1 VLTGVSFKPTSKGKE
16 QKGEVMIAW
25 IIVIAVVVVLVGGLV
40 VAYNSLVRWRNKV
53 DNSWKQIDV
62 QLKRRHDLIPNL
74 VEVVKDYMSYEQ
86 EVLQNVTKARAQAM
100 QAQGPADAAKAENML
115 TETLKSL
122 FAVAE
127 NYPELKANEN
137 VSQLQEE
144 LTSTEN
150 KIAFARQLYNDVV
163 MAYNNKIQTVPSN
176 IVASAFG
183 FRAREYF
190 ETPEEEKEPVAVDL
204 R

>member
-1 VLTGVSFKPTSKGKE
+1 MVT
-16 QKGEVMIAW
+16 W
-25 IIVIAVVVVLVGGLV
+25 IIIIAVVVLLAGGLILI
-40 VAYNSLVRWRNKV
+40 YNGLVRARNRV

-62 QLKRRHDLIPNL
+62 QLKRRYDLIPNL

-86 EVLQNVTKARAQAM
+86 EVLTQVTEARAQAM
-100 QAQGPADAAKAENML
+100 SAQGPREKGQAENFL
-115 TETLKSL
+115 SETLKSL

-127 NYPELKANEN
+127 NYPDLKANQN

-144 LTSTEN
+144 LTATEN

-163 MAYNNKIQTVPSN
+163 MAFNNKVQMFPSN
-176 IVASAFG
+176 IVAGAFG
-183 FRAREYF
+183 FKAREFF
-190 ETPEEEKEPVAVDL
+190 EVPEGEKEAVPVDL

>member
-1 VLTGVSFKPTSKGKE
+1 
-16 QKGEVMIAW
+16 MIAL
-25 IIVIAVVVVLVGGLV
+25 IIIIAVVVLLVGGIIAL
-40 VAYNSLVRWRNKV
+40 YNSLVRQRNKV

-86 EVLQNVTKARAQAM
+86 EVLQNVTKARSQAM
-100 QAQGPADAAKAENML
+100 QASGPAEAGKAENML
-115 TETLKSL
+115 TGALKSL

-127 NYPELKANEN
+127 NYPDLKANQN

-163 MAYNNKIQTVPSN
+163 MNFNNKVQTFPSN
-176 IVASAFG
+176 IIAGAFS
-183 FRAREYF
+183 FKAREYF
-190 ETPEEEKEPVAVDL
+190 EVPEEEKEVVTVDL

>member
-1 VLTGVSFKPTSKGKE
+1 
-16 QKGEVMIAW
+16 MIAL
-25 IIVIAVVVVLVGGLV
+25 IVVIALVVVLAG
-40 VAYNSLVRWRNKV
+40 AIIAMYNSLVRSRNRV

-62 QLKRRHDLIPNL
+62 QLKRRYDLIPNL

-86 EVLQNVTKARAQAM
+86 DVLENVTKARSQAM
-100 QAQGPADAAKAENML
+100 QAQGPAEAGRAENML
-115 TETLKSL
+115 TGALKSL

-127 NYPELKANEN
+127 NYPDLKANQN

-163 MAYNNKIQTVPSN
+163 MAFNNRIQTVPSN
-176 IVASAFG
+176 IIASMFG
-183 FRAREYF
+183 FREREYF
-190 ETPEEEKEPVAVDL
+190 EVPEGEKEVVSVDL

>member
-1 VLTGVSFKPTSKGKE
+1 MG
-16 QKGEVMIAW
+16 VMIVW
-25 IIVIAVVVVLVGGLV
+25 IIIAVVVLLVGSIV
-40 VAYNSLVRWRNKV
+40 VLYNSLVRQRNKV

-86 EVLQNVTKARAQAM
+86 EVLENVTKARSQAM
-100 QAQGPADAAKAENML
+100 QASGPAEAGKAENML
-115 TETLKSL
+115 TGALKSL

-127 NYPELKANEN
+127 NYPDLKANQN

-163 MAYNNKIQTVPSN
+163 MYFNNKVQTFPSN
-176 IVASAFG
+176 IIAGAFG
-183 FRAREYF
+183 FKAREYF
-190 ETPEEEKEPVAVDL
+190 EVPEGEKEVVAVDL

>member
-1 VLTGVSFKPTSKGKE
+1 
-16 QKGEVMIAW
+16 MIVW
-25 IIVIAVVVVLVGGLV
+25 IIIAVVVLLVGGIV
-40 VAYNSLVRWRNKV
+40 VLYNSLVRQRNKV

-86 EVLQNVTKARAQAM
+86 EVLENVTKSRSQAM
-100 QAQGPADAAKAENML
+100 QASGPAEAGKAENML
-115 TETLKSL
+115 TGALKSL

-127 NYPELKANEN
+127 NYPDLKANQN

-150 KIAFARQLYNDVV
+150 KIAFARQLYNDVA
-163 MAYNNKIQTVPSN
+163 MYFNNKVQTFPSN
-176 IVASAFG
+176 IIAGVFAFK
-183 FRAREYF
+183 AREYF
-190 ETPEEEKEPVAVDL
+190 EVPEEEKDVVAVDL

>member
-1 VLTGVSFKPTSKGKE
+1 MLILLIILAAIILLVG
-16 QKGEVMIAW
+16 A
-25 IIVIAVVVVLVGGLV
+25 IIVIYNGLV
-40 VAYNSLVRWRNKV
+40 RLRNRV

-86 EVLQNVTKARAQAM
+86 EVLQNVTKARSQAM
-100 QAQGPADAAKAENML
+100 QASGPAEAGRAENML
-115 TETLKSL
+115 TEALKSL
-122 FAVAE
+122 FAVTE
-127 NYPELKANEN
+127 NYPELKANQN

-150 KIAFARQLYNDVV
+150 KIAFARQLYNDTV
-163 MAYNNKIQTVPSN
+163 MNYNNKIQTVPSN
-176 IVASAFG
+176 VVAGAFG
-183 FRAREYF
+183 FGEREYF
-190 ETPEEEKEPVAVDL
+190 EVPEGEREAVSVDL

>member
-1 VLTGVSFKPTSKGKE
+1 
-16 QKGEVMIAW
+16 MIAI
-25 IIVIAVVVVLVGGLV
+25 IIVIAVVVVLLGGIIAL
-40 VAYNSLVRWRNKV
+40 YNSLVRQRNKV

-74 VEVVKDYMSYEQ
+74 VEVVKDYMSYEK
-86 EVLQNVTKARAQAM
+86 EVLENVTKARSQAM
-100 QAQGPADAAKAENML
+100 QATGPADVGKAENML
-115 TETLKSL
+115 TGALKSL

-127 NYPELKANEN
+127 NYPDLKANQN

-163 MAYNNKIQTVPSN
+163 MAFNNKVQTFPSN
-176 IVASAFG
+176 VIAGAFG
-183 FRAREYF
+183 FSAREYF
-190 ETPEEEKEPVAVDL
+190 EVPEEEKEVVAVDL